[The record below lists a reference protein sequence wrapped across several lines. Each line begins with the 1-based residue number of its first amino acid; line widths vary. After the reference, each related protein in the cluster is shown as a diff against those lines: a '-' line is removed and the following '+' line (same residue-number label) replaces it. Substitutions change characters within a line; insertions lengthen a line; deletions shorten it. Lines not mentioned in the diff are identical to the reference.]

1 MILRNRDLNIQ
12 QQKEADQQKRKATT
26 QLGLNNGP
34 VKRQAAHLIK
44 EEQKEQNEPKPKRT
58 CKDGQN
64 SNSILQVHIH
74 FMLLK

>member
-58 CKDGQN
+58 CNGQN
-64 SNSILQVHIH
+64 SNSILQVYIN
-74 FMLLK
+74 FMLLKW